1 VTRGA
6 HEDDGVIEIDHR
18 AVDERP
24 ARPTGSAEPR
34 PAQSLTIFRLARSL
48 AKAPEAARL
57 IVKEVER
64 IAVEADRA
72 LGWRDRIPPILGSF
86 IAFVVL
92 PAAAASVYFAF
103 IASDQFT
110 VETRFAV
117 RSLDVDSSPS
127 SLGAVAG
134 VSGGGAGSGA
144 GARGVSISASPQNS
158 YVVTSYIR
166 SRAIVDDLSAKV
178 KLREIFQRPEA
189 DFWARLRDNAP
200 VEKLVAYWNTM
211 IDTDVEA
218 VSGVVTLR
226 IRAFRRDD
234 ALALGKAVVAAS
246 EDLVNRISDRARR
259 DATAMAEKDVR
270 RAFVA
275 VQSALAE
282 LTKFREEFG
291 MIDPGQKSSEITT
304 LLAPLMGDKI
314 RLENELFVA
323 SRELA
328 PNAPTVRVLREQI
341 ETTDRQIK
349 ELQSKL
355 TNRESRGGTIAES
368 LTRFESLETQRMLA
382 EQLYALA
389 RSDLD
394 RAQLRANRQS
404 IYLTVFVPPSLPE
417 IALYPHR
424 LTFPLL
430 IFVGLAVI
438 WSIAAMVLASIEDH
452 RL

>member
-1 VTRGA
+1 VSKGA
-6 HEDDGVIEIDHR
+6 REDDLVIEIDHR
-18 AVDERP
+18 P
-24 ARPTGSAEPR
+24 AEPAEPLAAAASR
-34 PAQSLTIFRLARSL
+34 PAQPLTISRLARSL
-48 AKAPEAARL
+48 SKAPDAARL
-57 IVKEVER
+57 IVREVER

-72 LGWRDRIPPILGSF
+72 LSWRARIPPVLGSF
-86 IAFVVL
+86 IAFVII
-92 PAAAASVYFAF
+92 PALAASVYFAF
-103 IASDQFT
+103 LASDQFA
-110 VETRFAV
+110 VEIRFAV
-117 RSLDVDSSPS
+117 RSLDIDSAPS
-127 SLGAVAG
+127 QSEAMAGAAGGGLGAAG
-134 VSGGGAGSGA
+134 G
-144 GARGVSISASPQNS
+144 RGVAISASPQNS
-158 YVVTSYIR
+158 YIVTSYIR

-178 KLREIFQRPEA
+178 KLREIFRRPEA
-189 DFWARLRDNAP
+189 DFWARLRDHAP
-200 VEKLVAYWNTM
+200 IEKLVDYWNTM
-211 IDTDVEA
+211 VDTDVEA
-218 VSGVVTLR
+218 ISSVVTVR

-234 ALALGKAVVAAS
+234 ALALGNAVVAAS

-259 DATAMAEKDVR
+259 DATTMAEKDVR

-275 VQSALAE
+275 VQSALAD

-291 MIDPGQKSSEITT
+291 MIDPGQKSSEIST
-304 LLAPLMGDKI
+304 LLGPLMGDKI

-328 PNAPTVRVLREQI
+328 HDAPTVRVLREQI

-368 LTRFESLETQRMLA
+368 LTRFETLETQRMLA

-404 IYLTVFVPPSLPE
+404 IYLTVFVPPTLPE

-424 LTFPLL
+424 VAFPAL
-430 IFVGLAVI
+430 IFIGLAVL
-438 WSIAAMVLASIEDH
+438 WSIVAMVLASIEDH

>member
-1 VTRGA
+1 VSKGA
-6 HEDDGVIEIDHR
+6 REDDLVIEIEH
-18 AVDERP
+18 RP
-24 ARPTGSAEPR
+24 AEQAEPPTAAAAPRPTQPLAI
-34 PAQSLTIFRLARSL
+34 ARLARSL
-48 AKAPEAARL
+48 RKAPEAARL
-57 IVKEVER
+57 IVREVER

-72 LGWRDRIPPILGSF
+72 LSWRARIPPVLGSF
-86 IAFVVL
+86 IAFVVI
-92 PAAAASVYFAF
+92 PAVAASVYFAF
-103 IASDQFT
+103 LASDQFS
-110 VETRFAV
+110 VEMRFAV
-117 RSLDVDSSPS
+117 RSLDVDSAPS
-127 SLGAVAG
+127 SSGATAGATGAG
-134 VSGGGAGSGA
+134 VGAG

-158 YVVTSYIR
+158 YIVTSYIR

-178 KLREIFQRPEA
+178 KLREIFRRPEA
-189 DFWARLRDNAP
+189 DFWARLRDHAP
-200 VEKLVAYWNTM
+200 IEKLVDYWNTM
-211 IDTDVEA
+211 VDTDVEA
-218 VSGVVTLR
+218 ISSVVTVR

-234 ALALGKAVVAAS
+234 ALALGNAVVAAS

-259 DATAMAEKDVR
+259 DATTMAEKDVR

-275 VQSALAE
+275 VQSALAD

-291 MIDPGQKSSEITT
+291 MIDPGQKSSEIST
-304 LLAPLMGDKI
+304 LLGPLMGDKI

-328 PNAPTVRVLREQI
+328 HDAPTVRVLREQI

-368 LTRFESLETQRMLA
+368 LTRFETLETQRMLA

-404 IYLTVFVPPSLPE
+404 IYLTVFVPPTLPE

-424 LTFPLL
+424 VAFPAL
-430 IFVGLAVI
+430 IFIGLAVL
-438 WSIAAMVLASIEDH
+438 WSIVAMVLASIEDH

>member
-1 VTRGA
+1 VSKGA
-6 HEDDGVIEIDHR
+6 REDDLVIEIDHR
-18 AVDERP
+18 PAEQAERP
-24 ARPTGSAEPR
+24 TATAPR
-34 PAQSLTIFRLARSL
+34 PAQHLTIARLARSIG
-48 AKAPEAARL
+48 KAPEAARL
-57 IVKEVER
+57 IVREVER

-72 LGWRDRIPPILGSF
+72 LSWRARIPPVLGSF
-86 IAFVVL
+86 IAFVVI
-92 PAAAASVYFAF
+92 PATAASLYFAF
-103 IASDQFT
+103 LASDQFS
-110 VETRFAV
+110 VEMRFAV
-117 RSLDVDSSPS
+117 RSLDVDSAPS
-127 SLGAVAG
+127 SLGAMAG
-134 VSGGGAGSGA
+134 AAGAGAGASAA

-158 YVVTSYIR
+158 YIVTSYIR

-178 KLREIFQRPEA
+178 KLREVFRRPEA
-189 DFWARLRDNAP
+189 DFWARLRDHAP
-200 VEKLVAYWNTM
+200 IEKLVDYWNTM
-211 IDTDVEA
+211 VDTDVEA
-218 VSGVVTLR
+218 VSGVVTVR

-234 ALALGKAVVAAS
+234 ALALGNAVVAAS

-275 VQSALAE
+275 VQAALAD

-291 MIDPGQKSSEITT
+291 MIDPGQKSSEITG
-304 LLAPLMGDKI
+304 LLGPLMGDKI

-328 PNAPTVRVLREQI
+328 HDAPTVRVLREQI

-349 ELQSKL
+349 ELQAKL
-355 TNRESRGGTIAES
+355 TNRESRSGTIAES
-368 LTRFESLETQRMLA
+368 LTRFETLETQRMLA

-404 IYLTVFVPPSLPE
+404 IYLTVFVPPTLPE

-424 LTFPLL
+424 LTFPAL
-430 IFVGLAVI
+430 IFIGLAAL
-438 WSIAAMVLASIEDH
+438 WSIAAMVVASIDDH